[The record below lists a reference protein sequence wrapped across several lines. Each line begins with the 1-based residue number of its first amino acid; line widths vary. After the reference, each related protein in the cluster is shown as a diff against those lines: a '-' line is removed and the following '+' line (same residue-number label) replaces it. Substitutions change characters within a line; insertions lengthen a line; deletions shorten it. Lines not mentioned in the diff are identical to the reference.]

1 MEKKTP
7 NRLGRG
13 LGTLLGGAEIPV
25 VADTIVTTKSDPGT
39 LIKIDSIE
47 INPHQPRVDFDQNA
61 LEELAISIRTY
72 GLIQPITVRPITHG
86 KYQLIS
92 GERRFRAS
100 KMAGLT
106 EIPAYVR
113 TADDLLSLQMA
124 LVENVQ
130 RENLNAIEIAVSY
143 QRLLEECELSHE
155 ELSNK
160 VGKDRTT
167 ITNYLRL
174 LKLSRDAQIAVRDK
188 KISMGH
194 ARAIITIE
202 DDILQSKIV
211 KEIISSELSVRQTE
225 SLVKK
230 YNVSNS
236 KLKTKVKINI
246 SDQLVNFSTELSKK
260 LNARVKISKE
270 LSGKGKI
277 SIPFGSEEELNK
289 IIERLNNL

>member
-25 VADTIVTTKSDPGT
+25 VADTIVNAKSDPGT

-47 INPHQPRVDFDQNA
+47 LNPHQPRVDFDPKA
-61 LEELAISIRTY
+61 LEDLAVSIRTY

-92 GERRFRAS
+92 GERRLRAS

-188 KISMGH
+188 KITMGH

-211 KEIISSELSVRQTE
+211 KEIVSGELSVRQTE

-230 YNVSNS
+230 YNISNS
-236 KLKTKVKINI
+236 KQKTKVKINI
-246 SDQLVNFSTELSKK
+246 SDQLVIFSTELSKK
-260 LNARVKISKE
+260 LNSKVKISKE

-289 IIERLNNL
+289 IIDRLNKL

>member
-25 VADTIVTTKSDPGT
+25 VAETIPSAKSDPGT

-47 INPHQPRVDFDQNA
+47 INPHQPRVDFDQKA

-100 KMAGLT
+100 KLAGLT

-130 RENLNAIEIAVSY
+130 RENLNAIEVAVSY

-211 KEIISSELSVRQTE
+211 KEIIANELSVRQTE

-230 YNVSNS
+230 YNVSTS

>member
-25 VADTIVTTKSDPGT
+25 VADTIVTAKSDPGT

-47 INPHQPRVDFDQNA
+47 INPHQPRVDFDQKA
-61 LEELAISIRTY
+61 LEDLAISIRTY

-143 QRLLEECELSHE
+143 QRLLDECELSHE

-211 KEIISSELSVRQTE
+211 KEIVSSELSVRQTE

-236 KLKTKVKINI
+236 KLKSKVKINI

>member
-25 VADTIVTTKSDPGT
+25 VADSVLNAKSDPGT

-47 INPHQPRVDFDQNA
+47 LNPHQPRTDFDLKA

-92 GERRFRAS
+92 GERRLRAS

-143 QRLLEECELSHE
+143 QRLLDECELSHE

-174 LKLSRDAQIAVRDK
+174 LKLSREAQIAVRDK

-194 ARAIITIE
+194 ARALVII
-202 DDILQSKIV
+202 DDETVQSKIV
-211 KEIISSELSVRQTE
+211 KEIVDQALSVRQTE

-230 YNVSNS
+230 YNQNPQGT
-236 KLKTKVKINI
+236 KTKVKINL
-246 SDQLVNFSTELSKK
+246 SDNLINFSTELSKK
-260 LNARVKISKE
+260 LNSKVKIAKE

-277 SIPFGSEEELNK
+277 SIPFSSEDELNK
-289 IIERLNNL
+289 IIERLSKL

>member
-13 LGTLLGGAEIPV
+13 LGTLLGGADIPIGAES
-25 VADTIVTTKSDPGT
+25 VAGIKSDPGT
-39 LIKIDSIE
+39 LIKIESIDV
-47 INPHQPRVDFDQNA
+47 NPHQPRLDFDPKA
-61 LEELAISIRTY
+61 LDELAASITTY
-72 GLIQPITVRPITHG
+72 GLIQPITVRPISNG

-92 GERRFRAS
+92 GERRLRAA
-100 KMAGLT
+100 KIAGLI

-113 TADDLLSLQMA
+113 TADDLQSLQMA

-143 QRLLEECELSHE
+143 QRLLDECSLSHE
-155 ELSNK
+155 ELSSK

-174 LKLSRDAQIAVRDK
+174 LKLSREAQIAVRDK
-188 KISMGH
+188 FISMGH
-194 ARAIITIE
+194 ARAIITI
-202 DDILQSKIV
+202 DDDLLQSKIV
-211 KEIISSELSVRQTE
+211 KEIVSNALSVRQTE

-230 YNVSNS
+230 YNQNS
-236 KLKTKVKINI
+236 APGKTKVKINL
-246 SDQLVNFSTELSKK
+246 SDNLVNFSTELSKK
-260 LNARVKISKE
+260 LNSKVKISKE

-277 SIPFGSEEELNK
+277 SIPFSSEDELHK
-289 IIERLNNL
+289 IIEKLNKL

>member
-13 LGTLLGGAEIPV
+13 LGTLLGGANIPM
-25 VADTIVTTKSDPGT
+25 VADSVAGIKSDPGT
-39 LIKIDSIE
+39 LIKVDSIE
-47 INPHQPRVDFDQNA
+47 VNPHQPRVNFDQKA
-61 LEELAISIRTY
+61 LEELALSIKTY
-72 GLIQPITVRPITHG
+72 GLIQPITVRPISNG

-92 GERRFRAS
+92 GERRLRAS
-100 KMAGLT
+100 KLAGLT

-113 TADDLLSLQMA
+113 TADDLQSLQMA

-143 QRLLEECELSHE
+143 QRLLDECALSHE
-155 ELSNK
+155 ELSVK

-174 LKLSRDAQIAVRDK
+174 LKLSRDAQVAVRDK
-188 KISMGH
+188 LISMGH
-194 ARAIITIE
+194 ARAIITI
-202 DDILQSKIV
+202 DDDLIQSKVV
-211 KEIISSELSVRQTE
+211 KEIIAGSLSVRQTE

-230 YNVSNS
+230 YNQNS
-236 KLKTKVKINI
+236 SPAKTKVKINL
-246 SDQLVNFSTELSKK
+246 SDSMVNFSTELSKK
-260 LNARVKISKE
+260 LNSKVKISKE

-277 SIPFGSEEELNK
+277 FITFASEDELQK
-289 IIERLNNL
+289 IIEKLSKL

>member
-1 MEKKTP
+1 MEKKMP

-13 LGTLLGGAEIPV
+13 LGTLLGGADIPI
-25 VADTIVTTKSDPGT
+25 VADSIAGIKSDPGT
-39 LIKIDSIE
+39 LIKIESIE
-47 INPHQPRVDFDQNA
+47 VNPHQPRVDFDQKA
-61 LEELAISIRTY
+61 LDELAVSIRTY
-72 GLIQPITVRPITHG
+72 GLIQPITVRPVTNG

-92 GERRFRAS
+92 GERRLRAA
-100 KMAGLT
+100 KIAGLT

-113 TADDLLSLQMA
+113 TADDLQSLQMA

-143 QRLLEECELSHE
+143 QRLLDECALSHE

-188 KISMGH
+188 LITMGH
-194 ARAIITIE
+194 ARAIITID
-202 DDILQSKIV
+202 DDIVQSKIV
-211 KEIISSELSVRQTE
+211 KEIVANALSVRQTE

-230 YNVSNS
+230 FNQN
-236 KLKTKVKINI
+236 LTPGKTKVKINL
-246 SDQLVNFSTELSKK
+246 SDNLVNFSTDLSKK
-260 LNARVKISKE
+260 LNSKVKISKE

-277 SIPFGSEEELNK
+277 LIPFSSEDELHK
-289 IIERLNNL
+289 IIEKLNKL

>member
-25 VADTIVTTKSDPGT
+25 VADSVLNAKSDPGT

-47 INPHQPRVDFDQNA
+47 LNPHQPRTDFDIKT

-92 GERRFRAS
+92 GERRLRAS

-143 QRLLEECELSHE
+143 QRLMDECELSHE

-174 LKLSRDAQIAVRDK
+174 LKLSREAQIAVRDK
-188 KISMGH
+188 KITMGH
-194 ARAIITIE
+194 ARALVII
-202 DDILQSKIV
+202 DDETVQSKIV
-211 KEIISSELSVRQTE
+211 KEIVDQALSVRQTE

-230 YNVSNS
+230 YNQNPQGT
-236 KLKTKVKINI
+236 KTKVKINL
-246 SDQLVNFSTELSKK
+246 SDNLINFSTELSKK
-260 LNARVKISKE
+260 LNSKVKIAKE

-277 SIPFGSEEELNK
+277 SILFSSEDELNK
-289 IIERLNNL
+289 IIERLSKL

>member
-1 MEKKTP
+1 MEKKMP

-13 LGTLLGGAEIPV
+13 LGTLLGGADIPI
-25 VADTIVTTKSDPGT
+25 VADTIAGIKSDPGT

-47 INPHQPRVDFDQNA
+47 VNPHQPRVDFDQKA
-61 LEELAISIRTY
+61 LDELAVSIRTY
-72 GLIQPITVRPITHG
+72 GLIQPITVRPVTNG

-92 GERRFRAS
+92 GERRLRAA
-100 KMAGLT
+100 KIAGLS

-113 TADDLLSLQMA
+113 TADDLQSLQMA

-143 QRLLEECELSHE
+143 QRLLDECALSHE
-155 ELSNK
+155 ELSTK

-188 KISMGH
+188 LITMGH
-194 ARAIITIE
+194 ARAIITID
-202 DDILQSKIV
+202 DDIIQSKIV
-211 KEIISSELSVRQTE
+211 KEIVANGLSVRQTE

-230 YNVSNS
+230 FNQNISPG
-236 KLKTKVKINI
+236 KTKVKINL
-246 SDQLVNFSTELSKK
+246 SDNLVNFSTDLSKK
-260 LNARVKISKE
+260 LNSKVKISKE

-277 SIPFGSEEELNK
+277 LIPFSSEDELHK
-289 IIERLNNL
+289 IIEKLNKL

>member
-1 MEKKTP
+1 M
-7 NRLGRG
+7 
-13 LGTLLGGAEIPV
+13 
-25 VADTIVTTKSDPGT
+25 
-39 LIKIDSIE
+39 
-47 INPHQPRVDFDQNA
+47 
-61 LEELAISIRTY
+61 
-72 GLIQPITVRPITHG
+72 
-86 KYQLIS
+86 
-92 GERRFRAS
+92 
-100 KMAGLT
+100 
-106 EIPAYVR
+106 
-113 TADDLLSLQMA
+113 
-124 LVENVQ
+124 
-130 RENLNAIEIAVSY
+130 
-143 QRLLEECELSHE
+143 
-155 ELSNK
+155 
-160 VGKDRTT
+160 GKDRTT

-211 KEIISSELSVRQTE
+211 KEIITNELSVRQTE

-230 YNVSNS
+230 YNASNS
-236 KLKTKVKINI
+236 KQKTKVKINI

-260 LNARVKISKE
+260 LNSRVKITKE

>member
-25 VADTIVTTKSDPGT
+25 VADTIVTAKSDPGT

-47 INPHQPRVDFDQNA
+47 LNPHQPRVDFDPKA
-61 LEELAISIRTY
+61 LEDLAVSIRTY

-92 GERRFRAS
+92 GERRLRAS

-188 KISMGH
+188 KITMGH

-211 KEIISSELSVRQTE
+211 KEIVSGELSVRQTE

-230 YNVSNS
+230 YNISNS
-236 KLKTKVKINI
+236 KQKTKVKINI
-246 SDQLVNFSTELSKK
+246 SDQLVIFSTELSKK
-260 LNARVKISKE
+260 LNSKVKISKE

-289 IIERLNNL
+289 IIDRLNKL

>member
-25 VADTIVTTKSDPGT
+25 VADTIVTAKSDPGT

-61 LEELAISIRTY
+61 LEELAVSIRTY

-92 GERRFRAS
+92 GERRLRAS
-100 KMAGLT
+100 KLAGLT

-113 TADDLLSLQMA
+113 TADDLQSLQMA

-143 QRLLEECELSHE
+143 QRLLDECELSHE

-211 KEIISSELSVRQTE
+211 KEIITNELSVRQTE

-230 YNVSNS
+230 YNASNS
-236 KLKTKVKINI
+236 KQKTKVKINI

-260 LNARVKISKE
+260 LNSRVKITKE

>member
-13 LGTLLGGAEIPV
+13 LGTLLGGADIPM
-25 VADTIVTTKSDPGT
+25 VADSVAGIKSDPGT
-39 LIKIDSIE
+39 LIKVDSIE
-47 INPHQPRVDFDQNA
+47 VNPHQPRVNFDQKA
-61 LEELAISIRTY
+61 LEELALSIKTY
-72 GLIQPITVRPITHG
+72 GLIQPITVRPISNG

-92 GERRFRAS
+92 GERRLRAS
-100 KMAGLT
+100 KLAGLT

-113 TADDLLSLQMA
+113 TADDLQSLQMA

-143 QRLLEECELSHE
+143 QRLLDECALSHE
-155 ELSNK
+155 ELSVK

-174 LKLSRDAQIAVRDK
+174 LKLSRDAQVAVRDK
-188 KISMGH
+188 LISMGH
-194 ARAIITIE
+194 ARAIITI
-202 DDILQSKIV
+202 DDDLIQSKVV
-211 KEIISSELSVRQTE
+211 KEIIAGSLSVRQTE

-230 YNVSNS
+230 YNQNS
-236 KLKTKVKINI
+236 SPAKTKVKINL
-246 SDQLVNFSTELSKK
+246 SDSMVNFSTELSKK
-260 LNARVKISKE
+260 LNSKVKISKE

-277 SIPFGSEEELNK
+277 FITFASEDELQK
-289 IIERLNNL
+289 IIEKLSKL

>member
-7 NRLGRG
+7 NWLGRG

-25 VADTIVTTKSDPGT
+25 VADTIVTAKSDPGT

-47 INPHQPRVDFDQNA
+47 LNPHQPRVDFDPKA
-61 LEELAISIRTY
+61 LEDLAVSIRTY

-92 GERRFRAS
+92 GERRLRAS

-188 KISMGH
+188 KITMGH

-211 KEIISSELSVRQTE
+211 KEIVSGELSVRQTE

-230 YNVSNS
+230 YNISNS
-236 KLKTKVKINI
+236 KQKTKVKINI
-246 SDQLVNFSTELSKK
+246 SDQLVIFSTELSKK
-260 LNARVKISKE
+260 LNSKVKISKE

-289 IIERLNNL
+289 IIDRLNKL

>member
-13 LGTLLGGAEIPV
+13 LGTLLGGADIPM
-25 VADTIVTTKSDPGT
+25 VADSVAGIKSDPGT

-47 INPHQPRVDFDQNA
+47 VNPHQPRLNFDQKA
-61 LEELAISIRTY
+61 LEELALSIKTY
-72 GLIQPITVRPITHG
+72 GLIQPITVRPISNG

-92 GERRFRAS
+92 GERRLRAS
-100 KMAGLT
+100 KIAGLS

-113 TADDLLSLQMA
+113 TADDLQSLQMA

-143 QRLLEECELSHE
+143 QRLLDECALSHE
-155 ELSNK
+155 ELSVK

-174 LKLSRDAQIAVRDK
+174 LKLSRDAQVAVRDK
-188 KISMGH
+188 LISMGH
-194 ARAIITIE
+194 ARAIITI
-202 DDILQSKIV
+202 DDDLIQSKVV
-211 KEIISSELSVRQTE
+211 KEIIAGSLSVRQTE

-230 YNVSNS
+230 YNQNS
-236 KLKTKVKINI
+236 SPTKTKVKINL
-246 SDQLVNFSTELSKK
+246 SDNMIKLSCQK
-260 LNARVKISKE
+260 N
-270 LSGKGKI
+270 
-277 SIPFGSEEELNK
+277 
-289 IIERLNNL
+289 

>member
-1 MEKKTP
+1 MEKKMP

-13 LGTLLGGAEIPV
+13 LGTLLGGADIPI
-25 VADTIVTTKSDPGT
+25 VADSIAGIKSDPGT
-39 LIKIDSIE
+39 LIKIESIE
-47 INPHQPRVDFDQNA
+47 VNPHQPRINFDQKA
-61 LEELAISIRTY
+61 LDELAASIRTY
-72 GLIQPITVRPITHG
+72 GLIQPITVRPVTNG

-92 GERRFRAS
+92 GERRLRAA
-100 KMAGLT
+100 KIAGLT

-113 TADDLLSLQMA
+113 TADDLQSLQMA

-143 QRLLEECELSHE
+143 QRLLDECALSHE
-155 ELSNK
+155 ELSIK

-188 KISMGH
+188 LITMGH
-194 ARAIITIE
+194 ARAIITID
-202 DDILQSKIV
+202 DDIIQSKIV
-211 KEIISSELSVRQTE
+211 KEIVNNALSVRQTE

-230 YNVSNS
+230 FNQNS
-236 KLKTKVKINI
+236 SPGKTKVKINL
-246 SDQLVNFSTELSKK
+246 SDNLVNFSTDLSKK
-260 LNARVKISKE
+260 LNSKVKISKE

-277 SIPFGSEEELNK
+277 LIPFSSEEELHK
-289 IIERLNNL
+289 IIEKLNKL

>member
-1 MEKKTP
+1 MEKKMP

-13 LGTLLGGAEIPV
+13 LGTLLGGADIPI
-25 VADTIVTTKSDPGT
+25 VADSIAGIKSDPGT
-39 LIKIDSIE
+39 LIKIESIE
-47 INPHQPRVDFDQNA
+47 VNPHQPRVDFDQRA
-61 LEELAISIRTY
+61 LDELAVSIRTY
-72 GLIQPITVRPITHG
+72 GLIQPITVRPVTNG

-92 GERRFRAS
+92 GERRLRAA
-100 KMAGLT
+100 KIAGLT

-113 TADDLLSLQMA
+113 TADDLQSLQMA

-143 QRLLEECELSHE
+143 QRLLDECALSHE

-188 KISMGH
+188 LITMGH
-194 ARAIITIE
+194 ARAIITID
-202 DDILQSKIV
+202 DDIVQSKIV
-211 KEIISSELSVRQTE
+211 KEIVTNGLSVRQTE

-230 YNVSNS
+230 FNQNISPG
-236 KLKTKVKINI
+236 KTKVKINL
-246 SDQLVNFSTELSKK
+246 SDNLVNFSTDLSKK
-260 LNARVKISKE
+260 LNSKVKISKE

-277 SIPFGSEEELNK
+277 LIPFSSEDELHK
-289 IIERLNNL
+289 IIEKLNKL

>member
-1 MEKKTP
+1 MEKKMP

-13 LGTLLGGAEIPV
+13 LGTLLGGADIPI
-25 VADTIVTTKSDPGT
+25 VADSIAGIKSDPGT
-39 LIKIDSIE
+39 LIKIESIE
-47 INPHQPRVDFDQNA
+47 VNPHQPRIDFDQKA
-61 LEELAISIRTY
+61 LDELAASIRTY
-72 GLIQPITVRPITHG
+72 GLIQPITVRPVTNG

-92 GERRFRAS
+92 GERRLRAA
-100 KMAGLT
+100 KIAGLT

-113 TADDLLSLQMA
+113 TADDLQSLQMA

-143 QRLLEECELSHE
+143 QRLLDECALSHE
-155 ELSNK
+155 ELSIK

-188 KISMGH
+188 LITMGH
-194 ARAIITIE
+194 ARAIITID
-202 DDILQSKIV
+202 DDIIQSKIV
-211 KEIISSELSVRQTE
+211 KEIVNNALSVRQTE

-230 YNVSNS
+230 FNQNS
-236 KLKTKVKINI
+236 SPGKTKVKINL
-246 SDQLVNFSTELSKK
+246 SDNLVNFSTDLSKK
-260 LNARVKISKE
+260 LNSKVKISKE

-277 SIPFGSEEELNK
+277 LIPFSSEEELHK
-289 IIERLNNL
+289 IIEKLNKL

>member
-25 VADTIVTTKSDPGT
+25 VADSVINAKSDPGT

-47 INPHQPRVDFDQNA
+47 LNPHQPRTDFDLKT

-92 GERRFRAS
+92 GERRWRAS

-143 QRLLEECELSHE
+143 QRLLDECELSHE

-174 LKLSRDAQIAVRDK
+174 LKLSREAQIAVRDK

-194 ARAIITIE
+194 ARALVII
-202 DDILQSKIV
+202 DDETVQSKIV
-211 KEIISSELSVRQTE
+211 KEIVDQALSVRQTE

-230 YNVSNS
+230 YNQNPQGS
-236 KLKTKVKINI
+236 KTKVKINL
-246 SDQLVNFSTELSKK
+246 SDNLINFSTELSKK
-260 LNARVKISKE
+260 LNSKVKIAKE

-277 SIPFGSEEELNK
+277 SIPFSSEDELNK
-289 IIERLNNL
+289 IIERLSKL

>member
-25 VADTIVTTKSDPGT
+25 VADTIVTAKSDPGT

-47 INPHQPRVDFDQNA
+47 LNPHQPRVDFDPKA
-61 LEELAISIRTY
+61 LEDLAVSIRTY

-92 GERRFRAS
+92 GERRLRAS

-188 KISMGH
+188 KITMGH

-211 KEIISSELSVRQTE
+211 KEIVSGELSVRQTE
-225 SLVKK
+225 SIVKK
-230 YNVSNS
+230 YNISNS
-236 KLKTKVKINI
+236 KQKTKVKINI
-246 SDQLVNFSTELSKK
+246 SDQLVIFSTELSKK
-260 LNARVKISKE
+260 LNSKVKISKE

-289 IIERLNNL
+289 IIDRLNKL

>member
-25 VADTIVTTKSDPGT
+25 VADSVLNAKSDPGT
-39 LIKIDSIE
+39 LIKIDSIDL
-47 INPHQPRVDFDQNA
+47 NPHQPRTDFDLKS

-92 GERRFRAS
+92 GERRLRAS

-143 QRLLEECELSHE
+143 QRLLDECELSHE

-174 LKLSRDAQIAVRDK
+174 LKLSREAQIAVRDK

-194 ARAIITIE
+194 ARALVII
-202 DDILQSKIV
+202 DDETVQSKIV
-211 KEIISSELSVRQTE
+211 KEIVDQALSVRQTE

-230 YNVSNS
+230 YNQNPQGT
-236 KLKTKVKINI
+236 KTKVKINL
-246 SDQLVNFSTELSKK
+246 SDNLINFSTELSKK
-260 LNARVKISKE
+260 LNSKVKIAKE

-277 SIPFGSEEELNK
+277 SIPFSSEDELNK
-289 IIERLNNL
+289 IIERLSKL

>member
-13 LGTLLGGAEIPV
+13 LGTLLGGADIPM
-25 VADTIVTTKSDPGT
+25 VADSVAGIKSDPGT
-39 LIKIDSIE
+39 LIKVDSIE
-47 INPHQPRVDFDQNA
+47 VNPHQPRLNFDQKA
-61 LEELAISIRTY
+61 LEELALSIKTY
-72 GLIQPITVRPITHG
+72 GLIQPITVRPISNG

-92 GERRFRAS
+92 GERRLRAS
-100 KMAGLT
+100 KLAGLT

-113 TADDLLSLQMA
+113 TADDLQSLQMA

-143 QRLLEECELSHE
+143 QRLLDECALSHE
-155 ELSNK
+155 ELSVK

-174 LKLSRDAQIAVRDK
+174 LKLSRDAQVAVRDK
-188 KISMGH
+188 LISMGH
-194 ARAIITIE
+194 ARAIITI
-202 DDILQSKIV
+202 DDDLIQSKVV
-211 KEIISSELSVRQTE
+211 KEIIAGSLSVRQTE

-230 YNVSNS
+230 YNQNS
-236 KLKTKVKINI
+236 SPAKTKVKINL
-246 SDQLVNFSTELSKK
+246 SDSMVNFSTELSKK
-260 LNARVKISKE
+260 LNSKVKISKE

-277 SIPFGSEEELNK
+277 FITFASEDELQK
-289 IIERLNNL
+289 IIEKLSKL

>member
-25 VADTIVTTKSDPGT
+25 VADTIVNAKSDPGT

-47 INPHQPRVDFDQNA
+47 INPHQPRVDFDQKS
-61 LEELAISIRTY
+61 LEDLAISIRTY

-211 KEIISSELSVRQTE
+211 KEIISGELSVRQTE

-260 LNARVKISKE
+260 LNTRVKISKE

>member
-25 VADTIVTTKSDPGT
+25 VADTAASTKSDPGT

-72 GLIQPITVRPITHG
+72 GLIHPITVRPINHG

-92 GERRFRAS
+92 GERRLRAS
-100 KMAGLT
+100 KLAGLT

-113 TADDLLSLQMA
+113 TATDLISLQMA

-143 QRLLEECELSHE
+143 QRLLDECDLSHE

-167 ITNYLRL
+167 ISNYLRL

-194 ARAIITIE
+194 ARAIISIE
-202 DDILQSKIV
+202 DHLIQSKIV
-211 KEIISSELSVRQTE
+211 KEIIDQALSVRQTE

-230 YNVSNS
+230 YNPALSNT
-236 KLKTKVKINI
+236 KTKVKINL
-246 SDQLVNFSTELSKK
+246 SDQLVNFSTELSNK
-260 LNARVKISKE
+260 LNSKVKISKE

-277 SIPFGSEEELNK
+277 LIPFSSETELNK
-289 IIERLNNL
+289 IIEKLNQL

>member
-1 MEKKTP
+1 MEKKMP

-13 LGTLLGGAEIPV
+13 LGSLLGGADIPI
-25 VADTIVTTKSDPGT
+25 VADSIAGIKSDPGT
-39 LIKIDSIE
+39 LIKIESIE
-47 INPHQPRVDFDQNA
+47 VNPHQPRVDFDQKA
-61 LEELAISIRTY
+61 LDELAVSIRTY
-72 GLIQPITVRPITHG
+72 GLIQPITVRPVTNG

-92 GERRFRAS
+92 GERRLRAA
-100 KMAGLT
+100 KIAGLT

-113 TADDLLSLQMA
+113 TADDLQSLQMA

-143 QRLLEECELSHE
+143 QRLLDECALSHE

-188 KISMGH
+188 LISMGH
-194 ARAIITIE
+194 ARAIITI
-202 DDILQSKIV
+202 DDDSVQSKLV
-211 KEIISSELSVRQTE
+211 KEIVANALSVRQTE

-230 YNVSNS
+230 FNQNITPG
-236 KLKTKVKINI
+236 KTKVKINL
-246 SDQLVNFSTELSKK
+246 SDNLVNFSTDLSKK
-260 LNARVKISKE
+260 LNTKVKISKE

-277 SIPFGSEEELNK
+277 LIPFTSEDELYK
-289 IIERLNNL
+289 IIEKLNNL

>member
-25 VADTIVTTKSDPGT
+25 VAETNITAKSDPGT

-47 INPHQPRVDFDQNA
+47 LNPHQPRVDFDQTA
-61 LEELAISIRTY
+61 LEELAISIKTY

-92 GERRFRAS
+92 GERRLRAS
-100 KMAGLT
+100 KLAGLT
-106 EIPAYVR
+106 EVPAYVR
-113 TADDLLSLQMA
+113 TASDLLSLQMA

-143 QRLLEECELSHE
+143 QRLLVECDLSHE

-160 VGKDRTT
+160 VGKNRAT
-167 ITNYLRL
+167 ISNYLRL
-174 LKLSRDAQIAVRDK
+174 LKLSREAQIAVRDK

-194 ARAIITIE
+194 ARAIISIE
-202 DDILQSKIV
+202 DDLIQSKIV
-211 KEIISSELSVRQTE
+211 KEIVNQELSVRQTE

-230 YNVSNS
+230 YNIITTNP
-236 KLKTKVKINI
+236 KTKVKINL
-246 SDQLVNFSTELSKK
+246 SDQLVNFSTELSNK
-260 LNARVKISKE
+260 LNSKVKITKE

-277 SIPFGSEEELNK
+277 SIPFASETELHK
-289 IIERLNNL
+289 LMEKLNQL

>member
-13 LGTLLGGAEIPV
+13 LGTLLGGADIPM
-25 VADTIVTTKSDPGT
+25 VADSVAGIKSDPGT

-47 INPHQPRVDFDQNA
+47 VNPHQPRLNFDQKA
-61 LEELAISIRTY
+61 LEELALSIKTY
-72 GLIQPITVRPITHG
+72 GLIQPITVRPISNG

-92 GERRFRAS
+92 GERRLRAS
-100 KMAGLT
+100 KIAGLS

-113 TADDLLSLQMA
+113 TADDLQSLQMA

-143 QRLLEECELSHE
+143 QRLLDECALSHE
-155 ELSNK
+155 ELSVK

-174 LKLSRDAQIAVRDK
+174 LKLSRDAQVAVRDK
-188 KISMGH
+188 LISMGH
-194 ARAIITIE
+194 ARAIITI
-202 DDILQSKIV
+202 DDDLIQSKVV
-211 KEIISSELSVRQTE
+211 KEIIAGSLSVRQTE

-230 YNVSNS
+230 YNQNS
-236 KLKTKVKINI
+236 SPTKTKVKINL
-246 SDQLVNFSTELSKK
+246 SDNMINFSTELSKK
-260 LNARVKISKE
+260 LNSKVKISKE

-277 SIPFGSEEELNK
+277 FISFASEDELQK
-289 IIERLNNL
+289 IIEKLSKL

>member
-13 LGTLLGGAEIPV
+13 LGTLLGGADIPM
-25 VADTIVTTKSDPGT
+25 VADSVAGIKSDPGT

-47 INPHQPRVDFDQNA
+47 VNPHQPRLNFDQKA
-61 LEELAISIRTY
+61 LEELALSIKTY
-72 GLIQPITVRPITHG
+72 GLIQPITVRPISNG

-92 GERRFRAS
+92 GERRLRAS
-100 KMAGLT
+100 KLAGLT

-113 TADDLLSLQMA
+113 TADDLQSLQMA

-143 QRLLEECELSHE
+143 QRLLDECALSHE
-155 ELSNK
+155 ELSVK

-174 LKLSRDAQIAVRDK
+174 LKLSRDAQVAVRDK
-188 KISMGH
+188 LISMGH
-194 ARAIITIE
+194 ARAIITI
-202 DDILQSKIV
+202 DDDLIQSKVV
-211 KEIISSELSVRQTE
+211 KEIIAGSLSVRQTE

-230 YNVSNS
+230 YNQNS
-236 KLKTKVKINI
+236 SPAKTKVKINL
-246 SDQLVNFSTELSKK
+246 SDSMVNFSTELSKK
-260 LNARVKISKE
+260 LNSKVKISKE

-277 SIPFGSEEELNK
+277 FISFASEDELQK
-289 IIERLNNL
+289 IIEKLSKL

>member
-13 LGTLLGGAEIPV
+13 LGTLLGGADIPM
-25 VADTIVTTKSDPGT
+25 VADSVAGIKSDPGT
-39 LIKIDSIE
+39 LIKVDSIE
-47 INPHQPRVDFDQNA
+47 VNPHQPRVNFDQKA
-61 LEELAISIRTY
+61 LEELALSIKTY
-72 GLIQPITVRPITHG
+72 GLIQPITVRPISNG

-92 GERRFRAS
+92 GERRLRAS
-100 KMAGLT
+100 KLAGLT

-113 TADDLLSLQMA
+113 TADDLQSLQMA

-143 QRLLEECELSHE
+143 QRLLDECALSHE
-155 ELSNK
+155 ELSVK

-174 LKLSRDAQIAVRDK
+174 LKLSRDAQVAVRDK
-188 KISMGH
+188 LISMGH
-194 ARAIITIE
+194 ARAIITI
-202 DDILQSKIV
+202 DDDLIQSKVV
-211 KEIISSELSVRQTE
+211 KEIIAGSLSVRQTE

-230 YNVSNS
+230 YNQNS
-236 KLKTKVKINI
+236 SPAKTKVKINL
-246 SDQLVNFSTELSKK
+246 SDSMVNFSTELSKK
-260 LNARVKISKE
+260 LNSKVKISKE

-277 SIPFGSEEELNK
+277 FISFASEDELQK
-289 IIERLNNL
+289 IIEKLSKL

>member
-1 MEKKTP
+1 MP

-13 LGTLLGGAEIPV
+13 LGTLLGGADIPI
-25 VADTIVTTKSDPGT
+25 VADSIAGIKSDPGT
-39 LIKIDSIE
+39 LIKIESIE
-47 INPHQPRVDFDQNA
+47 VNPHQPRVDFDQRA
-61 LEELAISIRTY
+61 LDELAVSIRTY
-72 GLIQPITVRPITHG
+72 GLIQPITVRPVTNG

-92 GERRFRAS
+92 GERRLRAA
-100 KMAGLT
+100 KIAGLT

-113 TADDLLSLQMA
+113 TADDLQSLQMA

-143 QRLLEECELSHE
+143 QRLLDECALSHE

-188 KISMGH
+188 LITMGH
-194 ARAIITIE
+194 ARAIITID
-202 DDILQSKIV
+202 DDIVQSKIV
-211 KEIISSELSVRQTE
+211 KEIVTNGLSVRQTE

-230 YNVSNS
+230 FNQNISPG
-236 KLKTKVKINI
+236 KTKVKINL
-246 SDQLVNFSTELSKK
+246 SDNLVNFSTDLSKK
-260 LNARVKISKE
+260 LNSKVKISKE

-277 SIPFGSEEELNK
+277 LIPFSSEDELHK
-289 IIERLNNL
+289 IIEKLNKL

>member
-25 VADTIVTTKSDPGT
+25 VAETSATTKSDPGT

-47 INPHQPRVDFDQNA
+47 INPHQPRLDFDPKTID
-61 LEELAISIRTY
+61 ELAISIRTY
-72 GLIQPITVRPITHG
+72 GLIQPITVRPIAHG

-92 GERRFRAS
+92 GERRLRAC
-100 KMAGLT
+100 KLAGLT

-113 TADDLLSLQMA
+113 SADDLLSLQMA

-174 LKLSRDAQIAVRDK
+174 LKLSRNAQIAVRDK
-188 KISMGH
+188 QISMGH
-194 ARAIITIE
+194 ARTLVII
-202 DDILQSKIV
+202 DDEILQSKIV
-211 KEIISSELSVRQTE
+211 KDIIEQGLSVRQTE

-230 YNVSNS
+230 IISVNSVS
-236 KLKTKVKINI
+236 KTKVKINI
-246 SDQLVNFSTELSKK
+246 SDHLLNFSTELSKK
-260 LNARVKISKE
+260 LNSKVKISKE

-277 SIPFGSEEELNK
+277 SIPFSSEDELNK
-289 IIERLNNL
+289 IIEKLEKL